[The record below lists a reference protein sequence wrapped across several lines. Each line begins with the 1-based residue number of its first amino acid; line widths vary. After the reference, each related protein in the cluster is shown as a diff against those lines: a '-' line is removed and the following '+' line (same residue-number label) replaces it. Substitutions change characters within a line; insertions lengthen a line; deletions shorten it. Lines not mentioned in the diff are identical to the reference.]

1 MKDQQYE
8 YIQTDYYLVSREGR
22 VSFDYVPVDGSVE
35 MDDAYM
41 ESIEPYDMS
50 KAVSFDEAYLS
61 GYEAIKYDVSKD
73 ESRGRAQERIKT
85 SFQDILKQS
94 VDKKEYDI
102 LMLKNSQIGCT
113 NGSVH
118 YALLPVWVVKVE
130 YKDKIYRFAMNGQ
143 TGKLV
148 GELPVD
154 SGLFWKNALGF
165 FAGSSIAVYM
175 LIMLVRLFL

>member
-1 MKDQQYE
+1 
-8 YIQTDYYLVSREGR
+8 
-22 VSFDYVPVDGSVE
+22 
-35 MDDAYM
+35 
-41 ESIEPYDMS
+41 MS
-50 KAVSFDEAYLS
+50 QAWPHLKER
-61 GYEAIKYDVSKD
+61 IDVYKRQD

-113 NGSVH
+113 NGAVH

-130 YKDKIYRFAMNGQ
+130 YKDKMYRFAMNGQ

-148 GELPVD
+148 GELPID

-165 FAGSSIAVYM
+165 FAGSSIVVYL

>member
-1 MKDQQYE
+1 MTRHTCPAMKRSS
-8 YIQTDYYLVSREGR
+8 TT
-22 VSFDYVPVDGSVE
+22 F
-35 MDDAYM
+35 
-41 ESIEPYDMS
+41 
-50 KAVSFDEAYLS
+50 
-61 GYEAIKYDVSKD
+61 SKD

-102 LMLKNSQIGCT
+102 LMLKNRRSLHQW
-113 NGSVH
+113 SVRLC
-118 YALLPVWVVKVE
+118 AAACLVVKVE
-130 YKDKIYRFAMNGQ
+130 YKDKMYRFAMNGQ

-148 GELPVD
+148 GELPID

-165 FAGSSIAVYM
+165 FAGSSIVVYL

>member
-1 MKDQQYE
+1 
-8 YIQTDYYLVSREGR
+8 
-22 VSFDYVPVDGSVE
+22 
-35 MDDAYM
+35 
-41 ESIEPYDMS
+41 
-50 KAVSFDEAYLS
+50 
-61 GYEAIKYDVSKD
+61 
-73 ESRGRAQERIKT
+73 
-85 SFQDILKQS
+85 
-94 VDKKEYDI
+94 
-102 LMLKNSQIGCT
+102 MLKNSQIGCT